1 MDLAHAL
8 KVALQTGKVRLGLDE
23 TLQSAKDKKAKI
35 LIVAK
40 SCPDHSLL
48 EKNRFDR
55 IPIYHYDGSAVDLG
69 AACGKPFPVSALA
82 VLDPGSSA
90 ILSLETS

>member
-8 KVALQTGKVRLGLDE
+8 KVALETGTVKIGLVE
-23 TLQSAKDKKAKI
+23 TRAAVEAKKARL

-40 SCPDHSLL
+40 SCPDPQLTK
-48 EKNRFDR
+48 ERAIGKV
-55 IPIYHYDGSAVDLG
+55 PIYHYDGSAVDLG
-69 AACGKPFPVSALA
+69 QACGRPFPISAMA

-90 ILSLETS
+90 ILTLET

>member
-8 KVALQTGKVRLGLDE
+8 KVALETGTVRLGLSE
-23 TLQSAKDKKAKI
+23 TLDAAHAKKAKL

-40 SCPDHSLL
+40 SCPDPTLTK
-48 EKNRFDR
+48 ERAIGK
-55 IPIYHYDGSAVDLG
+55 IPIYHYDGSAVELG
-69 AACGKPFPVSALA
+69 QACGRPFPVSAMA

-90 ILSLETS
+90 ILTLET

>member
-8 KVALQTGKVRLGLDE
+8 KVALETGTVKLGLAE
-23 TLQSAKDKKAKI
+23 TRAAVDAKKARL

-40 SCPDHSLL
+40 TCPDPKLGK
-48 EKNRFDR
+48 ERAIGK
-55 IPIYHYDGSAVDLG
+55 IPIYHYDGTAVDLG
-69 AACGKPFPVSALA
+69 QACGRPFPISAMA

-90 ILSLETS
+90 ILTLET

>member
-8 KVALQTGKVRLGLDE
+8 KVALQTGTVKVGVTE
-23 TLQSAKDKKAKI
+23 TLESAEQHKAKL

-40 SCPDHSLL
+40 SCPDAKLR
-48 EKNRFDR
+48 EARRIDR
-55 IPIYHYDGSAVDLG
+55 IPVYHYDGTAVELG
-69 AACGKPFPVSALA
+69 AACGKPFPISALA

-90 ILSLETS
+90 ILSLETA